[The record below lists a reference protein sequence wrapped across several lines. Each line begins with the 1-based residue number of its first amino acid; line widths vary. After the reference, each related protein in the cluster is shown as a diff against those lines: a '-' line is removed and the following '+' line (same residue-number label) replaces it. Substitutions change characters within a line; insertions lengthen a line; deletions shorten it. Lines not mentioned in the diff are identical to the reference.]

1 MKLTK
6 ELLNKMDLYSTQEG
20 NIADLSEELMIAMK
34 DNNDWPSNELTNQF
48 EKELLSGKM
57 ILPKSN
63 IKDYV
68 DNLSEAF
75 LNTFTDEPAILKLNN
90 VNKDWTN
97 LLHDESV
104 KEELLGKFKNN
115 FKSNFK
121 FEDEEFAITDS
132 DFFKNEYDF
141 LELKE
146 ICEKVLELNPYNL
159 NKDSYLLYYSANN
172 LIEKGII
179 TKEQYAKLESEL
191 NKILPTKEGFFFGPI
206 DYALSYFLNVK
217 NTLEMLTKILDN
229 ANFENEV
236 YLYHSSW

>member
-20 NIADLSEELMIAMK
+20 NVADLSEELMIAMK

-75 LNTFTDEPAILKLNN
+75 LNTFIDEPAIVKLNN
-90 VNKDWTN
+90 ADKDWTN
-97 LLHDESV
+97 LLYDETV
-104 KEELLGKFKNN
+104 KEELLDKFKNN

-121 FEDEEFAITDS
+121 VEDEEFSVTDS
-132 DFFKNEYDF
+132 DFFKNEYD
-141 LELKE
+141 
-146 ICEKVLELNPYNL
+146 
-159 NKDSYLLYYSANN
+159 
-172 LIEKGII
+172 LIAEV
-179 TKEQYAKLESEL
+179 
-191 NKILPTKEGFFFGPI
+191 ILPK
-206 DYALSYFLNVK
+206 
-217 NTLEMLTKILDN
+217 LD
-229 ANFENEV
+229 
-236 YLYHSSW
+236 

>member
-48 EKELLSGKM
+48 EKELLSGKV

-68 DNLSEAF
+68 DKLSEAF
-75 LNTFTDEPAILKLNN
+75 LNTFTDEPAIVKLNN
-90 VNKDWTN
+90 ADKDWTN
-97 LLHDESV
+97 LLHDKTV
-104 KEELLGKFKNN
+104 KEELLEKFKNN

-132 DFFKNEYDF
+132 DFFKDEYD
-141 LELKE
+141 
-146 ICEKVLELNPYNL
+146 
-159 NKDSYLLYYSANN
+159 
-172 LIEKGII
+172 LIAEV
-179 TKEQYAKLESEL
+179 
-191 NKILPTKEGFFFGPI
+191 ILPK
-206 DYALSYFLNVK
+206 LN
-217 NTLEMLTKILDN
+217 
-229 ANFENEV
+229 
-236 YLYHSSW
+236 

>member
-6 ELLNKMDLYSTQEG
+6 ELFNKMDLYSTQEG

-75 LNTFTDEPAILKLNN
+75 LNTFTDEPAIVKLNN
-90 VNKDWTN
+90 ADKDWTN
-97 LLHDESV
+97 LLHDKTV
-104 KEELLGKFKNN
+104 KEELLEKFKNN

-132 DFFKNEYDF
+132 DFFKMNM
-141 LELKE
+141 
-146 ICEKVLELNPYNL
+146 I
-159 NKDSYLLYYSANN
+159 
-172 LIEKGII
+172 
-179 TKEQYAKLESEL
+179 
-191 NKILPTKEGFFFGPI
+191 
-206 DYALSYFLNVK
+206 
-217 NTLEMLTKILDN
+217 
-229 ANFENEV
+229 
-236 YLYHSSW
+236 